1 MYEELVISVASL
13 VTAIAAIVGLY
24 LTRRQWK
31 DSQDGTSKQD
41 LRQAER
47 NRQLSDTVKNLA
59 DIVGIQKQQLD
70 LLTSR
75 LDALVSEQ
83 QRRSAIAER
92 QRLAQEQQ
100 QKVGLLLAGG
110 KELRWDDEPGGLAL
124 GPNQRKQ
131 RRG

>member
-100 QKVGLLLAGG
+100 QKVGLLLAGA
-110 KELRWDDEPGGLAL
+110 KAL
-124 GPNQRKQ
+124 GWMYD
-131 RRG
+131 RGWLD